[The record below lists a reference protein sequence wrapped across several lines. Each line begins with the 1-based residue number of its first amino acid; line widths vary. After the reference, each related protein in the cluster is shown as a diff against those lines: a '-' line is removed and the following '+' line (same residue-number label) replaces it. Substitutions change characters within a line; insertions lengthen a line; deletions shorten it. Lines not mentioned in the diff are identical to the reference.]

1 MEPRLEIASRL
12 LSGIISQD
20 QKRSLGARMYEVHH
34 CLMLADA
41 LIANAASLP
50 SLEISVSGSVLGEQ
64 PTTSELQKP
73 TNPPLN
79 MKTRV
84 ESRRARSRT
93 NQDESRP
100 TLH

>member
-1 MEPRLEIASRL
+1 METRLEIASRL
-12 LSGIISQD
+12 LSSVISQD

-50 SLEISVSGSVLGEQ
+50 SLEISATGSVVGE
-64 PTTSELQKP
+64 PSAKP
-73 TNPPLN
+73 TIDVTPLATADL
-79 MKTRV
+79 KTRV
-84 ESRRARSRT
+84 DARRATRASKPSET
-93 NQDESRP
+93 GP

>member
-1 MEPRLEIASRL
+1 METRLEIASRL
-12 LSGIISQD
+12 LSSVISQD

-50 SLEISVSGSVLGEQ
+50 SLEISATGSVVGE
-64 PTTSELQKP
+64 PVAKTTNEVPLRASIDLKSRVDARRSSRETKP
-73 TNPPLN
+73 DA
-79 MKTRV
+79 
-84 ESRRARSRT
+84 S
-93 NQDESRP
+93 P

>member
-12 LSGIISQD
+12 LSSIISQD

-41 LIANAASLP
+41 LIATAASLP
-50 SLEISVSGSVLGEQ
+50 SLEISATGSVVGEQ
-64 PTTSELQKP
+64 EIKSAPDRKP
-73 TNPPLN
+73 IDI
-79 MKTRV
+79 KTRIDV
-84 ESRRARSRT
+84 RRSGPQADR
-93 NQDESRP
+93 DKPRP

>member
-12 LSGIISQD
+12 LSSVISQD

-50 SLEISVSGSVLGEQ
+50 SLEISATGSVLGEPLANTPSIA
-64 PTTSELQKP
+64 PTHASVDL
-73 TNPPLN
+73 
-79 MKTRV
+79 KTRV
-84 ESRRARSRT
+84 DARRAARASKPSET
-93 NQDESRP
+93 GP

>member
-1 MEPRLEIASRL
+1 METRLEIASRL
-12 LSGIISQD
+12 LSSVICQD

-50 SLEISVSGSVLGEQ
+50 SLEISATSSVLGE
-64 PTTSELQKP
+64 PVAKTTIDGPSRAPVDL
-73 TNPPLN
+73 
-79 MKTRV
+79 KTRV
-84 ESRRARSRT
+84 EARRGTRT
-93 NQDESRP
+93 KKSDASP

>member
-12 LSGIISQD
+12 LSSVISQD

-50 SLEISVSGSVLGEQ
+50 SLDISATGSVVGEPVPKQ
-64 PTTSELQKP
+64 SINVPPRVPVDLKNRVDARRSSRATKP
-73 TNPPLN
+73 NA
-79 MKTRV
+79 
-84 ESRRARSRT
+84 S
-93 NQDESRP
+93 P

>member
-12 LSGIISQD
+12 LSSIISQD

-50 SLEISVSGSVLGEQ
+50 SLEISPTGSVVGEQ
-64 PTTSELQKP
+64 ETKSAPEAPDRKP
-73 TNPPLN
+73 IDI
-79 MKTRV
+79 KTRIDM
-84 ESRRARSRT
+84 RRSGPQADRDSP
-93 NQDESRP
+93 RP